1 MLKKALL
8 NACILLSSL
17 NCCLVHAASVDY
29 DLTQNS
35 TTFDSI
41 GDDIKNSES
50 SISTLPTA
58 SFPSSQSAFS
68 AYELWIKRNLG
79 ESNHRYYLKL
89 KSKDA
94 KSKTAKRLSLNL
106 DHSFSTHSAISTPS
120 KTQQP
125 SPQVSKAFKSK
136 PLSTTKIIF
145 SNSNSG
151 PAPESFSLVKPESF
165 SLVKVDKEDIAYI
178 EEELLYSKESGVS
191 YDVEDTS
198 GAVRAFTFYSL
209 DLDDKSLYGALAAL
223 ILLLVGVLAYAKLRR

>member
-151 PAPESFSLVKPESF
+151 PAPESFSLVK
-165 SLVKVDKEDIAYI
+165 VDKEDIAYI